1 MITYLRDIV
10 LYFPQVQFTVHQ
22 FIWEDEVVK
31 ALVIGTGVHLNLPTP
46 FVVIH
51 FLSTTRWPLNGFETQ
66 K

>member
-22 FIWEDEVVK
+22 FIWEVEVVK

-46 FVVIH
+46 FVLIH
-51 FLSTTRWPLNGFETQ
+51 FFSTTRWPLNGFETQ